1 MAAVY
6 PAGPEPT
13 ITNSRK
19 LIAPLSVLSV
29 LSLLSLLSLLKTT
42 LILFWNIPIARKIPI
57 FALSA

>member
-19 LIAPLSVLSV
+19 LIAPLSV
-29 LSLLSLLSLLKTT
+29 LSLLSLLKTT

>member
-19 LIAPLSVLSV
+19 LIAPLSV